1 MNIWGNSVRIEL
13 FGESRGK
20 AVGCI
25 VDGLPAGELLD
36 LDAIRIMMDR
46 RLSRMDGASTPRR
59 EGDAFEVVSG
69 VYKGKTSG
77 APLCAIIRNLD
88 ADFSNSNSETVVRP
102 SHADYAARVKYMGYN
117 DPRGGGQ
124 LSGRLTAP
132 LVFAG
137 AVCKTM
143 LLRSGIAVGA
153 HVASISDVFDE
164 RFDPVNVSKGDIDAL
179 DPYFPL
185 LNPSIRPDMEK
196 ALRFAADNNT
206 SVGGIV
212 ECAAVGMPAGK
223 GRPIFESVEGMLSQ
237 LLFSI
242 PGVKG
247 VDFGAGF
254 DISSMF
260 GHESNDQWR
269 YDETG
274 KPITTTNHAGGI
286 NGGITNGMPV
296 IAQAAF
302 RPVPTIGRP
311 QNSIDVETMKN
322 ISIELRGRNDV
333 CILPRGAVAVEAAM
347 CICMLDMLEET

>member
-1 MNIWGNSVRIEL
+1 MNIWGNSIRIEL

-20 AVGCI
+20 AIGCI
-25 VDGLPAGELLD
+25 MDGLPAGEPLD
-36 LDAIRIMMDR
+36 FIAIGAMMAR
-46 RLSRMDGASTPRR
+46 RLSRMDGVSTPRR

-69 VYKGKTSG
+69 VYKDRTSG
-77 APLCAIIRNLD
+77 APLCAIIRNVDANFLD
-88 ADFSNSNSETVVRP
+88 NNVTVIRPGHADF
-102 SHADYAARVKYMGYN
+102 AAGIKYMGHN

-124 LSGRLTAP
+124 FSGRLTAP

-143 LLRSGIAVGA
+143 LSRRGIAVGG

-164 RFDPVNVSKGDIDAL
+164 RFDPVNVSKADIDAL

-196 ALRFAADNNT
+196 ALRSAANNNT

-212 ECAAVGMPAGK
+212 ECAAIGMPAGK
-223 GRPIFESVEGMLSQ
+223 GRPIFGSAEGMLSQ

-254 DISSMF
+254 DISGMF
-260 GHESNDQWR
+260 GHEANDQWR

-274 KPITTTNHAGGI
+274 KPITTANHAGGI
-286 NGGITNGMPV
+286 NGGITNGMPI
-296 IAQAAF
+296 IARAAF

-333 CILPRGAVAVEAAM
+333 CILPRGAVAIEAAM
-347 CICMLDMLEET
+347 CICMLDMLEEI

>member
-1 MNIWGNSVRIEL
+1 
-13 FGESRGK
+13 
-20 AVGCI
+20 
-25 VDGLPAGELLD
+25 
-36 LDAIRIMMDR
+36 
-46 RLSRMDGASTPRR
+46 
-59 EGDAFEVVSG
+59 
-69 VYKGKTSG
+69 
-77 APLCAIIRNLD
+77 
-88 ADFSNSNSETVVRP
+88 
-102 SHADYAARVKYMGYN
+102 
-117 DPRGGGQ
+117 
-124 LSGRLTAP
+124 
-132 LVFAG
+132 
-137 AVCKTM
+137 
-143 LLRSGIAVGA
+143 
-153 HVASISDVFDE
+153 
-164 RFDPVNVSKGDIDAL
+164 
-179 DPYFPL
+179 
-185 LNPSIRPDMEK
+185 MEK

>member
-25 VDGLPAGELLD
+25 VDGLPAGEPLNFS
-36 LDAIRIMMDR
+36 AIGAMMER
-46 RLSRMDGASTPRR
+46 RLSRIDGVSTPRR
-59 EGDAFEVVSG
+59 EGDAFEILSG

-77 APLCAIIRNLD
+77 APLCAIIKNVD
-88 ADFSNSNSETVVRP
+88 ADSNDNVTVIRP
-102 SHADYAARVKYMGYN
+102 GHADFAASIKYGGYN

-124 LSGRLTAP
+124 FSGRLTAP

-137 AVCKTM
+137 AVCKAM
-143 LLRSGIAVGA
+143 LLRRGIAVGV
-153 HVASISDVFDE
+153 HVASISNVFDK
-164 RFDPVNVSKGDIDAL
+164 RFDPVNVSTADIDSL

-196 ALRFAADNNT
+196 ALRSAANNNT

-223 GRPIFESVEGMLSQ
+223 GRPIFGSAEGMLSQ

-254 DISSMF
+254 DISEMF
-260 GHESNDQWR
+260 GHEANDQWR

-274 KPITTTNHAGGI
+274 KPFTITNHAGGI
-286 NGGITNGMPV
+286 NGGITNGMPI
-296 IAQAAF
+296 IARAAF

-311 QNSIDVETMKN
+311 QNSIDAEAMKN
-322 ISIELRGRNDV
+322 TSIELSGRNDV

-347 CICMLDMLEET
+347 CICMLDMLEEI

>member
-46 RLSRMDGASTPRR
+46 RLSRMDGVSTPRR

-88 ADFSNSNSETVVRP
+88 ANFSNSNGETVVRP

-143 LLRSGIAVGA
+143 LLRRGIAVGA
-153 HVASISDVFDE
+153 HVASIRCF
-164 RFDPVNVSKGDIDAL
+164 
-179 DPYFPL
+179 
-185 LNPSIRPDMEK
+185 
-196 ALRFAADNNT
+196 
-206 SVGGIV
+206 
-212 ECAAVGMPAGK
+212 
-223 GRPIFESVEGMLSQ
+223 
-237 LLFSI
+237 
-242 PGVKG
+242 
-247 VDFGAGF
+247 
-254 DISSMF
+254 
-260 GHESNDQWR
+260 
-269 YDETG
+269 
-274 KPITTTNHAGGI
+274 
-286 NGGITNGMPV
+286 
-296 IAQAAF
+296 
-302 RPVPTIGRP
+302 
-311 QNSIDVETMKN
+311 
-322 ISIELRGRNDV
+322 
-333 CILPRGAVAVEAAM
+333 
-347 CICMLDMLEET
+347 